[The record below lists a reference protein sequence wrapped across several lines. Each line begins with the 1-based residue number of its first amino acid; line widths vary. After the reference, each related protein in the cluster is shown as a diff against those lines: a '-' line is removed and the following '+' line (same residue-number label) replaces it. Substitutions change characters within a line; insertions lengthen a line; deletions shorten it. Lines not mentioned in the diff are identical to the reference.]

1 MKVIIE
7 VNRTGYATD
16 QIDNTMTVSHLIEVL
31 EQFESDALVYMSH
44 DNGYIFGGINEWDFK
59 EEELEDDEWDFEEED
74 N

>member
-7 VNRTGYATD
+7 VHRHGYDTD
-16 QIDNTMTVSHLIEVL
+16 QIDDTMTVGDLIEVL
-31 EQFESDALVYMSH
+31 EQFELDALVYTSH
-44 DNGYIFGGINEWDFK
+44 DDGYTFGGINHWDFK